1 MWFGGPHTIWT
12 WSRLSISSLYVQL
25 DHHILVFLLYYLRW
39 APPFVVYIDEPIVRV
54 QDGRTLPFGFEDT
67 FLETLYIFIFFG
79 QFSQLN
85 KSLQPGFFVAKVV
98 YIV

>member
-25 DHHILVFLLYYLRW
+25 DHHILVLFSLYYLRW
-39 APPFVVYIDEPIVRV
+39 APPFVVCIDEPIVRV
-54 QDGRTLPFGFEDT
+54 QDGRTSPLGFEDT
-67 FLETLYIFIFFG
+67 FLERYIFITFG
-79 QFSQLN
+79 QFPHVN
-85 KSLQPGFFVAKVV
+85 RSLQPGFFVAKVV